1 MNSRQ
6 QKAFNLVKAGTTI
19 FMTGAGGVGKT
30 YVLKEIV
37 VWANKA
43 GKNLALTSSTG
54 TSALTLG
61 NGMAKT
67 IHSYLHIFLAKKT
80 PYEMSLY
87 TKSKAPQV
95 VKKLKELEILA
106 IDELS
111 MISDELFDKISEY
124 LCILRK
130 DKRPFGGVQLV
141 LTGDFFQLPPVNG
154 EYCFHS
160 KTWKDLNPRIIELV
174 DQIRQDGDEEF
185 QKILTEARWGNIS
198 NASVRRLATLPVA
211 DFGEVI
217 PTILYS
223 KNINVDTINE
233 KEYQKLLQSGAQE
246 RIYDSTYSQNRNTK
260 LWAEA
265 LKIPEKVALCIG
277 AQVMLTVNLSVEEG
291 FANGS
296 RGMITELRDE
306 GPVVLFKN
314 GEQILLEYWIYT
326 DEDEDIWASAIP
338 LKLAY
343 ALTIHKS
350 QSMTLD
356 ALSTDLG
363 PSIFEYGQAYVALSR
378 VRDLKSLKILN
389 ILKSSFQAHED
400 VIKFYKENLEKET
413 DLQV

>member
-6 QKAFNLVKAGTTI
+6 QKAFNLVKSGKTI

-37 VWANKA
+37 KWANTA
-43 GKNLALTSSTG
+43 GKILALTSSTG

-80 PYEMSLY
+80 PYEMALY
-87 TKSKAPQV
+87 TKHKAPQV
-95 VKKLKELEILA
+95 SQKLKELEILA

-111 MISDELFDKISEY
+111 MISEELFDKISEY
-124 LCILRK
+124 LCIIRK
-130 DKRPFGGVQLV
+130 DKRPFGGIQLV

-154 EYCFHS
+154 DYCFHS
-160 KTWKDLNPRIIELV
+160 KTWKDLNPRIVELV

-198 NASVRRLATLPVA
+198 NKSLYRLATLPPA
-211 DFGEVI
+211 NFGEVV

-223 KNINVDTINE
+223 KNINVDAINE
-233 KEYQKLLQSGAQE
+233 REYLKLLQSGAQE
-246 RIYDSTYSQNRNTK
+246 RIYKTTYSENRHTK
-260 LWAEA
+260 TWAEA

-296 RGMITELRDE
+296 RGIITELREE

-326 DEDEDIWASAIP
+326 DEDEDVWASAIP

-400 VIKFYKENLEKET
+400 VIKFYTENLEKND
-413 DLQV
+413 DLKN